1 MNQTLVNILSIL
13 KEFEGIIGAVLG
25 STVTLVVTDIL
36 RHKGKLKIYVP
47 NFELKLDFEENFS
60 EKKNSEREIRGIT
73 IRYKIQIY
81 NGSDICKIMRD
92 FKIRFYNGKN
102 VLFTQIPR
110 DEATRHFLSHISFVD
125 DMEVANIA
133 PHEIAVI
140 DQSCYLHKNDVDFEK
155 MSLVNNIVLGF
166 IDEKD
171 KKHSVMLQTK
181 QLNINEMHA
190 AMKD

>member
-1 MNQTLVNILSIL
+1 MNQTLVNVLSIL

-25 STVTLVVTDIL
+25 SAVTLVVTDIL

-47 NFELKLDFEENFS
+47 SFELKLDFEDYFS
-60 EKKNSEREIRGIT
+60 VKKNSEREIRGIT

-92 FKIRFYNGKN
+92 FKIRFCNGKN

-110 DEATRHFLSHISFVD
+110 DEATRHFIGHISFTD
-125 DMEVANIA
+125 YMEVANIA

-140 DQSCYLHKNDVDFEK
+140 DQSYYLHKTDADFEK
-155 MSLVNNIVLGF
+155 MNLVNSIVLEF
-166 IDEKD
+166 MDEKD

-190 AMKD
+190 VVKD